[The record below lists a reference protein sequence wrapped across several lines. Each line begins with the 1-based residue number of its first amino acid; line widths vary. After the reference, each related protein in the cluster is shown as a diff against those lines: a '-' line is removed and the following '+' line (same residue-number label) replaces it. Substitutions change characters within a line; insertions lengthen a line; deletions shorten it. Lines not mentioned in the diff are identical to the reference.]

1 MDWPALLRA
10 IKAHKLTQQQIAD
23 WCCAAGV
30 DVTQSAI
37 SDLESGKT
45 RSPRYELGH
54 ALEALRKHVDAEA
67 IRAAPTNAEAA

>member
-10 IKAHKLTQQQIAD
+10 IKAHKMTQQQIAD

-30 DVTQSAI
+30 KTTQSAI

-45 RSPRYELGH
+45 GNPKFELGH
-54 ALEALRKHVDAEA
+54 ALIALRDHLTAQEA
-67 IRAAPTNAEAA
+67 